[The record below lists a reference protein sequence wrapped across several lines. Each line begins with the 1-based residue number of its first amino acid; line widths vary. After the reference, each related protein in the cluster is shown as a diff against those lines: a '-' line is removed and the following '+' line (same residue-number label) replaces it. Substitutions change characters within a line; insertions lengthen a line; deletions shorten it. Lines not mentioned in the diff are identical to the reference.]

1 MKVCF
6 LCGYKIGLIGSK
18 LTINGKV
25 KRVRRHCLEA
35 RTLAR
40 KITAELCK
48 SNS

>member
-1 MKVCF
+1 MKLCY
-6 LCGYKIGLIGSK
+6 LCGYKIGLTGSK
-18 LTINGKV
+18 LIIKGKV
-25 KRVRRHCLEA
+25 KRVHRHCLES